1 MVERTDVRI
10 CLGRR
15 VRSLRALRGW
25 TQDDLAIR
33 AGMQRSYVGAVERGE
48 RNLSLENLDRLA
60 TAFEV
65 TLAHLLHFDRL
76 DGAVEPALL
85 D

>member
-1 MVERTDVRI
+1 
-10 CLGRR
+10 
-15 VRSLRALRGW
+15 
-25 TQDDLAIR
+25 
-33 AGMQRSYVGAVERGE
+33 MQRSYVGAVERGE